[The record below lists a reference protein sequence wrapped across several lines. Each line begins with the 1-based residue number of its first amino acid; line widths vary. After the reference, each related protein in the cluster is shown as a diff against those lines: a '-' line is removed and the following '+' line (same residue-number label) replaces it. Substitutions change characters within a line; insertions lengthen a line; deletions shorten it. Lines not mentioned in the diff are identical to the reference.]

1 MTGRVLR
8 MGWALLLVALV
19 MVIPARA
26 QDADAT
32 VRPDILN
39 MRHGPGSQYAT
50 VASLPRG
57 TALTLIAQD
66 DQPGGGI
73 WLYARTPDGTEGWV
87 LSDYLIIRADL
98 DITALPTQPAP
109 GDLGTPVETPPQAD
123 APAQP
128 DPGSGV
134 RAGGVR
140 LPGDGVRGCELPHR
154 AGHQLR
160 DDQHDHRRH
169 ARPGD
174 RAQRCDGL
182 GDGAHWRAGR
192 LGLLRLH

>member
-1 MTGRVLR
+1 MIGRVLR

-109 GDLGTPVETPPQAD
+109 AISARRSRLRPRRTRPPNPNPRLRRLCRRG
-123 APAQP
+123 PA
-128 DPGSGV
+128 S
-134 RAGGVR
+134 
-140 LPGDGVRGCELPHR
+140 
-154 AGHQLR
+154 
-160 DDQHDHRRH
+160 RR
-169 ARPGD
+169 
-174 RAQRCDGL
+174 RCT
-182 GDGAHWRAGR
+182 RV
-192 LGLLRLH
+192 